1 MNPIIHKRTVSFLFI
16 LLTGIAGLAGQQAV
30 TGYVTD
36 GSGNPL
42 AGANVFIKG
51 HFDGAATNTEGYFAF
66 QTSEKGEAVLMA
78 TFLGHQPQEMTIN
91 LNGEPVS
98 VSFILKPVS
107 GIINDVVISAG
118 LFEAGDRKKSVTLN
132 PLDIVTTPSAVGD
145 IYGALTALPGA
156 SAISEDGRLFV
167 RGGDGYESKTYI
179 DGMLSKMPYSSS
191 FPDLPTR
198 GRFSPFLFSGTT
210 FSTGG
215 YSAEY
220 GQALSSALILTSNA
234 FPERTQTEL
243 SFLTVGQGITQTYRK
258 DDRSIAAGVNYT
270 NLAPYYNVVS
280 QQFPMN
286 QAPEE
291 LNISLVTRERLKNQ
305 SVIKGFATFSGS
317 RFGLDYPDLTRP
329 DALNSLSL
337 KNNNGYIN
345 LTWTGEAGSGW
356 LLKSGMALTMDDNNL
371 DLQRFKV
378 LEDNR
383 NAQVRFTAKK
393 SIARNARLILGAE
406 ETINFFRQNY
416 WEAESGFVNTSQ
428 FTDYNTAA
436 FAETEW
442 QPATRIAARVGV
454 RGENSSLLSRQN
466 LALRLSAAYQL
477 TARSQFSLAYG
488 NFYQTPEEDLMRF
501 TSALKFERAD
511 HYIINYQYEKN
522 SRVLRLET
530 YLKDYKY
537 LVTYDATQYWN
548 PDVYQN
554 NGSGYSRGIDL
565 FYRDQTTIRNLDFW
579 ISYSHLQSKR
589 FYRDY
594 PQKATPHFAPE
605 NTLTIVG
612 KYWISRITTQF
623 GLSGT
628 VASGRTYHNP
638 NISGFMNSMTSHYS
652 DLSINC
658 SHLRTILSKPTIIY
672 MSVSNVLGRDN
683 IYGYRYYTQ
692 PNEQGVY
699 QRMPVRAQS
708 SRFYLVGVFITI

>member
-1 MNPIIHKRTVSFLFI
+1 MNPFYHKRTASLLFT
-16 LLTGIAGLAGQQAV
+16 LLTGIVCLTGQQTV
-30 TGYVTD
+30 TGFVTD
-36 GSGNPL
+36 GGGNPL

-51 HFDGAATNTEGYFAF
+51 RFDGAATNTEGAYTF
-66 QTSEKGEAVLMA
+66 QTSEKGEVVLMA
-78 TFLGHQPQEMTIN
+78 TFLGHQPQEKSIT
-91 LNGEPVS
+91 LNGETVS
-98 VSFILKPVS
+98 ASFILKPVS
-107 GIINDVVISAG
+107 GIIHDVVISAG

-132 PLDIVTTPSAVGD
+132 PLDIVTTPSALGD
-145 IYGALTALPGA
+145 IYGALSALPGA

-179 DGMLSKMPYSSS
+179 DGMLSKKPYSSS

-220 GQALSSALILTSNA
+220 GQALSSALILTTNA

-270 NLAPYYNVVS
+270 NLAPYYAVVP

-286 QAPEE
+286 RAPEE
-291 LNISLVTRERLKNQ
+291 ININLVTRERLKNQ

-317 RFGLDYPDLTRP
+317 RFGLNYPDLTRP

-337 KNNNGYIN
+337 KNNNGYIS

-356 LLKSGMALTMDDNNL
+356 ILKSGVAITLDDNNL
-371 DLQRFKV
+371 DLERFKV
-378 LEDNR
+378 EEVNR
-383 NAQVRFTAKK
+383 NAQVRFTAKRSLSSK
-393 SIARNARLILGAE
+393 ARIILGAE
-406 ETINFFRQNY
+406 ETINYFRQNY
-416 WEAESGFVNTSQ
+416 WEAATGIANTSQ

-442 QPATRIAARVGV
+442 QPAKRIAARIGL
-454 RGENSSLLSRQN
+454 RGENSTLLSRQN
-466 LALRLSAAYQL
+466 LAVRISAAYQL

-488 NFYQTPEEDLMRF
+488 NFYQTPEEDLLRF
-501 TSALKFERAD
+501 TTNLNFERAD
-511 HYIINYQYEKN
+511 HYILNYQYEKN

-530 YLKDYKY
+530 YLKDYKN
-537 LVTYDATQYWN
+537 LVTYDGVQFWN
-548 PDVYQN
+548 PDGYQN

-594 PQKATPHFAPE
+594 PQKAKPHFAPE

-612 KYWISRITTQF
+612 KYWISQITTQF
-623 GLSGT
+623 GVSGT
-628 VASGRTYHNP
+628 VASGRTFHDP
-638 NISGFMNSMTSHYS
+638 NKPGFMNSLTSHYS

-658 SHLRTILSKPTIIY
+658 SHLRTILGKPTIIY
-672 MSVSNVLGRDN
+672 MSVSNLLGRDN
-683 IYGYRYYTQ
+683 IFGYRYYTQ

-708 SRFYLVGVFITI
+708 SRFYLVGIFITI